1 MVSSD
6 IGSATSSTFTLTI
19 PVTVNPDLTTT
30 YTLTV
35 IDTAGQKA
43 TQPKGAPG
51 PPQGEAG
58 RPRRARSYLI

>member
-1 MVSSD
+1 MNQGGLQAVVSSD
-6 IGSATSSTFTLTI
+6 IGSATSSTF
-19 PVTVNPDLTTT
+19 
-30 YTLTV
+30 TLTV